1 MNKKSLVIALIF
13 AGQTVDVVP
22 APYTQGKIKIT
33 VAELKK
39 AIVSYDDNYSKSRNS
54 DQGSLKEITMLIK
67 EISHKELNRKGT
79 ETPLMVA
86 SERGMVEVTRILL
99 ANGALPGVKDKNGH
113 DALWFA
119 QHACKSAHCKEVAEM
134 IKDSH
139 HKAKAKKEHKKA
151 HRTTKE
157 NKTSKPTMHMP
168 A

>member
-33 VAELKK
+33 AAELKK
-39 AIVSYDDNYSKSRNS
+39 AIVTYDDNYSKSQNS
-54 DQGSLKEITMLIK
+54 DQGGLKEITMLIK

-86 SERGMVEVTRILL
+86 AQRGMVEVARILL
-99 ANGALPGVKDKNGH
+99 ENGALPGVKDRNGH

-119 QHACKSAHCKEVAEM
+119 QHTCKSGHCKEIAEM
-134 IKDSH
+134 IKDNH
-139 HKAKAKKEHKKA
+139 RKAKAKKDH
-151 HRTTKE
+151 
-157 NKTSKPTMHMP
+157 NKTRRSTTGDKRDKTIFMP